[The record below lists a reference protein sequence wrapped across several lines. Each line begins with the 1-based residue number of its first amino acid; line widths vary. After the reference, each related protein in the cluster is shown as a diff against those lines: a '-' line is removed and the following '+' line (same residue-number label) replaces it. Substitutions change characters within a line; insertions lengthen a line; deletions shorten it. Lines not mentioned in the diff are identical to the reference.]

1 VPLTLITLAV
11 ARIGDHRKN
20 GARPDVE
27 ITTLKDALLDSNAEL
42 ASRLVG
48 QLGSRNGYAVHATFA
63 SYPHD
68 SVREMRLGE
77 APSREVRL
85 AAPLLDARLLWVPD
99 EDLLTH
105 PDRLN
110 FEGKIRRGQ
119 HPKGS
124 KDVPRRRPQ
133 GSSGTLAHPTGGSL
147 PRWLERFPAREG
159 WVFGCAS
166 CISPNLAVG
175 QIKPIARH
183 LLAL

>member
-1 VPLTLITLAV
+1 M
-11 ARIGDHRKN
+11 
-20 GARPDVE
+20 E